1 MTADRDF
8 KRIVRAKAKR
18 TGQSYSAVLQRLRT
32 DGHGPSKE
40 KRPMTIVRTVP
51 DIRALDMSASR
62 SFYEDLLGFK
72 IVMDQGGMM
81 MFASPTEP
89 RQQVTLNGDAA
100 ESAALPPG
108 FAMDVGFPESVS
120 ELHARA
126 LDQGCV
132 IVEPLADK
140 PMGIRR
146 FSLLDP
152 NGVRI
157 TVLAHLAKAH
167 QPAP

>member
-1 MTADRDF
+1 MTANKDF
-8 KRIVRAKAKR
+8 KRIVRAKAER

-32 DGHGPSKE
+32 GGQRSSQE

-51 DIRALDMSASR
+51 DIRALDLSASR
-62 SFYEDLLGFK
+62 SFYQDLLGFK
-72 IVMDQGGMM
+72 AVMDQDGML
-81 MFASPTEP
+81 MFASPSDP
-89 RQQVTLNGDAA
+89 KQQVTLNGDAA

-108 FAMDVGFPESVS
+108 FAMDVGYPESVD
-120 ELHARA
+120 EVHARA
-126 LDQGCV
+126 IDQGCI
-132 IVEPLADK
+132 IVEPLEDK

-167 QPAP
+167 QPPR

>member
-1 MTADRDF
+1 MTANKDF
-8 KRIVRAKAKR
+8 KRIVRAKARR

-32 DGHGPSKE
+32 DGREPSKE
-40 KRPMTIVRTVP
+40 KLPMTIVRTVP
-51 DIRALDMSASR
+51 DIRALDLSVSR
-62 SFYEDLLGFK
+62 AFYQDLLGFNL
-72 IVMDQGGMM
+72 VMDQAGML

-89 RQQVTLNGDAA
+89 KQQVTLNGDAA

-108 FAMDVGFPESVS
+108 FAMDVGFPDSVTD
-120 ELHARA
+120 LHARA
-126 LDQGCV
+126 VSQGCV
-132 IVEPLADK
+132 IVEPLEDK

-157 TVLAHLAKAH
+157 TVLAHLAEAH
-167 QPAP
+167 QPRR

>member
-1 MTADRDF
+1 MTADKDF
-8 KRIVRAKAKR
+8 KRIVRAKAER
-18 TGQSYSAVLQRLRT
+18 TGQSYSAVLQRLRN
-32 DGHGPSKE
+32 DDQRSSKE

-51 DIRALDMSASR
+51 DIRALDLSASR

-72 IVMDQGGMM
+72 VVMDQGGML
-81 MFASPTEP
+81 MFASPTDP
-89 RQQVTLNGDAA
+89 KQQVTLNGDAA

-108 FAMDVGFPESVS
+108 FAMDVGFPESVND
-120 ELHARA
+120 LHARA
-126 LDQGCV
+126 IDQGCI
-132 IVEPLADK
+132 IVEPLEDK

-167 QPAP
+167 QPAR

>member
-1 MTADRDF
+1 
-8 KRIVRAKAKR
+8 
-18 TGQSYSAVLQRLRT
+18 
-32 DGHGPSKE
+32 
-40 KRPMTIVRTVP
+40 MTIVRTVP
-51 DIRALDMSASR
+51 DIRALDLAVSR
-62 SFYEDLLGFK
+62 PFYENLLGFK
-72 IVMDQGGMM
+72 AVMDQGGML

-89 RQQVTLNGDAA
+89 KQQVTLNGDAA

-108 FAMDVGFPESVS
+108 CAMDVGFPESVTD
-120 ELHARA
+120 LHARA
-126 LDQGCV
+126 VAQGCV

-157 TVLAHLAKAH
+157 TVLAHLDPAY
-167 QPAP
+167 QPRR